1 MCEHGHV
8 KKYRHVLE
16 ASQSQLSTHSPHS
29 QLHLGI
35 HMTTLAF
42 AWNPGIQQMRHE
54 VVHKQ
59 HHSAPLPA
67 TRLDLATALDRR
79 PSRTPNKPLEPP
91 LQSGHSITRNQVSAT
106 INSKKTPTNQQT
118 QKPPAT
124 MCNFIP
130 YRFPNC
136 HCTTITTGALTLCVR
151 STRTGESCANPKQEV
166 LQKRSGTCG
175 LCKKVQVQAG
185 AEKAKNGLKEAATA
199 AKGNESRIDAADEA
213 AVVAE
218 ETKEPEIARPT
229 SRGRGRG
236 RGRAKGTGRGRG
248 RAGSTSR
255 AAALPRR

>member
-106 INSKKTPTNQQT
+106 INSKKHQQT
-118 QKPPAT
+118 NKHKSHQPQYTTSYPTASQTATTPQSPQALSRYTLDRLAREKAARTPSRKSYRNAPGPA
-124 MCNFIP
+124 
-130 YRFPNC
+130 
-136 HCTTITTGALTLCVR
+136 A
-151 STRTGESCANPKQEV
+151 CARKCRCRLE
-166 LQKRSGTCG
+166 QKR
-175 LCKKVQVQAG
+175 L
-185 AEKAKNGLKEAATA
+185 
-199 AKGNESRIDAADEA
+199 RMD
-213 AVVAE
+213 
-218 ETKEPEIARPT
+218 
-229 SRGRGRG
+229 
-236 RGRAKGTGRGRG
+236 
-248 RAGSTSR
+248 
-255 AAALPRR
+255 